1 MDITTGIREQF
12 KMIISKYMPEIGV
25 PLIDMI
31 ITTFIFMHLNSWTI
45 RFTDNIE
52 ILKNLL
58 IRFFKKIYNNIQSPH
73 NEIILVGSK
82 TDNNY
87 WGNELDYSDRFLA
100 INDYI
105 LNNISEMKDITSL
118 KEQLLKKSQNENHTL
133 IINDEN
139 FLQLSPDIEVR
150 YHITTK
156 NSEDEKPKKSTQLIT
171 ITIRSNS
178 LKLNMVND
186 FIDTVTKKYIKDI
199 ELKSIENQYYFEYDS
214 MSEEGYCH
222 FSETIFQSNKS
233 FNSIFFDK
241 KEEFLDKY
249 NFFLQNKE
257 WYDNLEIPWHFGLL
271 LYGTPGCG
279 KTSIIKAMAKCN
291 DDHIISIPLSRI
303 KTNKELSKI
312 FNSLKINNHK
322 IPMEKRIYLFEDIDA
337 MNISLNRES
346 VDKDSTNSTK
356 KLEKTIGQSDSDY
369 IDLLKNKI
377 EANAKVSTCAVATD
391 PITLSHFL
399 NIIDGLL
406 EMPGRRIILTTNHR
420 EKLDPALI
428 RPGRIDQE
436 IETKKAST
444 SVINDMYKWF
454 YKADDI
460 PKEIINKMEDYK
472 YSPAEINNIFY
483 QHYKTP
489 EAALKYISD

>member
-1 MDITTGIREQF
+1 
-12 KMIISKYMPEIGV
+12 
-25 PLIDMI
+25 
-31 ITTFIFMHLNSWTI
+31 
-45 RFTDNIE
+45 
-52 ILKNLL
+52 
-58 IRFFKKIYNNIQSPH
+58 
-73 NEIILVGSK
+73 
-82 TDNNY
+82 
-87 WGNELDYSDRFLA
+87 
-100 INDYI
+100 
-105 LNNISEMKDITSL
+105 
-118 KEQLLKKSQNENHTL
+118 
-133 IINDEN
+133 
-139 FLQLSPDIEVR
+139 
-150 YHITTK
+150 
-156 NSEDEKPKKSTQLIT
+156 
-171 ITIRSNS
+171 
-178 LKLNMVND
+178 
-186 FIDTVTKKYIKDI
+186 
-199 ELKSIENQYYFEYDS
+199 
-214 MSEEGYCH
+214 
-222 FSETIFQSNKS
+222 
-233 FNSIFFDK
+233 
-241 KEEFLDKY
+241 
-249 NFFLQNKE
+249 
-257 WYDNLEIPWHFGLL
+257 
-271 LYGTPGCG
+271 
-279 KTSIIKAMAKCN
+279 
-291 DDHIISIPLSRI
+291 
-303 KTNKELSKI
+303 LSKI
-312 FNSLKINNHK
+312 FNSLKINSHK

-369 IDLLKNKI
+369 IDLLKKKI
-377 EANAKVSTCAVATD
+377 ESTEKVATCAVATD

-436 IETKKAST
+436 IETKKASV